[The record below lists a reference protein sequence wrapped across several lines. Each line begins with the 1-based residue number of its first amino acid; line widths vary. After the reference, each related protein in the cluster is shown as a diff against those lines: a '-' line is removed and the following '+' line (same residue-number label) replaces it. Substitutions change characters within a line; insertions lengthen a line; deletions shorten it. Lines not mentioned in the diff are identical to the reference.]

1 MSILTILAILGIAVG
16 IIALI
21 QEKRFNGQRSYAVI
35 VALIVASIG
44 LLVLAGVASSQ
55 KSQKRGDQLI
65 AQNDSAADAA
75 QNSANGAE
83 APEKAA
89 EAPEKAAQP
98 EKADNVAQA
107 NNFAPTIAE
116 PEKAAQPEKA
126 DNVAQADNAAP
137 TIAEP
142 EKAAQPEKA
151 DNVAQADN
159 AAPTIAEPEKA
170 AQPEKA
176 DNVAVADN
184 AAPAEPEKAAPAA
197 PTVVEDDPLAPNAVA
212 GNLHDDA
219 KINEV
224 IAFTARKSKKK
235 SKGAEIVSYHWD
247 FADGTTSNER
257 DVKHSYDKIGTYDV
271 VLTVTDKA
279 GRSAKAIRRIM
290 VNRPESKIHFLRRD
304 IKDAKT
310 PDNAP
315 DPITGTYAKQ
325 FSGST
330 INLEAKGFI
339 LSGEN
344 CECTVQVAIQGD
356 TCNATRNKS
365 LKNGGEGNLG
375 VKASC
380 KGDPANITWT
390 VTRKAS
396 GDCACTF
403 NDFRIEANE
412 S

>member
-75 QNSANGAE
+75 QNSANGAQAPDNAAQAPAPTTPE
-83 APEKAA
+83 PEKAA
-89 EAPEKAAQP
+89 EPEKNAEP

-107 NNFAPTIAE
+107 GNAAAAPAPAE
-116 PEKAAQPEKA
+116 PEKAAEPEK
-126 DNVAQADNAAP
+126 
-137 TIAEP
+137 TAEP
-142 EKAAQPEKA
+142 EKADDAVQ
-151 DNVAQADN
+151 
-159 AAPTIAEPEKA
+159 AAPA
-170 AQPEKA
+170 AP
-176 DNVAVADN
+176 
-184 AAPAEPEKAAPAA
+184 APAEPEKAAPAA
-197 PTVVEDDPLAPNAVA
+197 PAVVENDPLAPNAVA
-212 GNLHDDA
+212 GNPHDDA

-247 FADGTTSNER
+247 FADGTTSDER

-279 GRSAKAIRRIM
+279 GRSAKAVRRIM

-396 GDCACTF
+396 GDCACSF
-403 NDFRIEANE
+403 KDFRIEANE

>member
-89 EAPEKAAQP
+89 EAPEK
-98 EKADNVAQA
+98 
-107 NNFAPTIAE
+107 T
-116 PEKAAQPEKA
+116 
-126 DNVAQADNAAP
+126 
-137 TIAEP
+137 
-142 EKAAQPEKA
+142 
-151 DNVAQADN
+151 
-159 AAPTIAEPEKA
+159 AEPEKA

-176 DNVAVADN
+176 DNVAVADS

-197 PTVVEDDPLAPNAVA
+197 PTVVEDDPLAPNAVS

-257 DVKHSYDKIGTYDV
+257 DIKHSYDKIGTYDV